1 MQISL
6 NPYINNNYSFKA
18 ADKKNENQKTSV
30 SQPTRDEILT
40 AKTKKA
46 VSECK
51 YVIFGI
57 FIMYFAMKRNF
68 KINRIK
74 AQENKLTE
82 LAKLEVPKV
91 LDMQKIV

>member
-1 MQISL
+1 MG
-6 NPYINNNYSFKA
+6 SFLIVM
-18 ADKKNENQKTSV
+18 SV
-30 SQPTRDEILT
+30 IL
-40 AKTKKA
+40 
-46 VSECK
+46 
-51 YVIFGI
+51 GI

-74 AQENKLTE
+74 AQENKLAE